1 LVAVGSGDALHA
13 LVALGSGD
21 ALHALDALFSS
32 FSPVA
37 IFAVSAAL
45 FRIVSPLIPM
55 VGTTSVG

>member
-1 LVAVGSGDALHA
+1 
-13 LVALGSGD
+13 LVALGPGD